1 MATVFESLEAAL
13 DQAEQDPEID
23 RAEAHA
29 RIDQLRAALLK
40 AQYAQ
45 LKQARKSLL
54 VVIAGIDG
62 AGKGACISLMN
73 EWLDARHIS
82 TLAFGEPNV
91 IDAQRPPL
99 WRYWQHL
106 PIKGRSGIVFGSW
119 YRELFAEAGR
129 KKPDDDRV
137 RALAATVREF
147 ESTLVNN
154 GVQIIKLWFHLS
166 KQAQQTRTQTLLAN
180 PDTAWQVHPAD
191 LKVAKKFGRAR
202 RAGLDVMS
210 QTHNTHSPWLVIPSA
225 DDNLRALHTGQAVLR
240 ALRKRP
246 ADTATIMDPDSLELQ
261 PDPSIAPVTL
271 EGLDYSAGL
280 KKSEY
285 EPQLLHWQGRLARL
299 VRHKKFAKLPL
310 TLVFEGQDAAGKGG
324 AIRRITHALDA
335 RQFRAIP
342 ISAPTDEELA
352 RPYLWRF
359 WRRLPQP
366 GRIAIFDRSWYGR
379 VLVER
384 IEGYA
389 QAHEWQRAYTEINQ
403 FEKQLVDSGGL
414 VLKFW
419 LAITKEEQL
428 QRFRDRQKS
437 PFKAFK
443 ITHEDWRNRKHWNDY
458 VVAANDMFARTS
470 TEHCPWTVIS
480 ANDKH
485 HARIAVLQTV
495 VQALEQRLG
504 VKA

>member
-1 MATVFESLEAAL
+1 MIETSRPLEAAL
-13 DQAEQDPEID
+13 QLAEQDPVID
-23 RAEAHA
+23 KAQAKEHIAH
-29 RIDQLRAALLK
+29 LRAVLLK

-45 LKQARKSLL
+45 LKQAKKSLL

-73 EWLDARHIS
+73 EWLDARHVS

-91 IDAQRPPL
+91 VDAQRPPL

-106 PIKGRSGIVFGSW
+106 PTKGRMGIVFGSW
-119 YRELFAEAGR
+119 YRELFAEAGK
-129 KKPDDDRV
+129 KKPDEDRV
-137 RALAATVREF
+137 KALAATVREF

-166 KQAQQTRTQTLLAN
+166 QQAQQTRVQTLLAN
-180 PDTAWQVHPAD
+180 PDTAWQVHPLD
-191 LKVAKKFGRAR
+191 LKVAKKYPRAR
-202 RAGLDVMS
+202 RAGLQVMS
-210 QTHNTHSPWLVIPSA
+210 LTHDAQSPWLVIPSA
-225 DDNLRALHTGQAVLR
+225 DDNLRALRTGEAVLR
-240 ALRKRP
+240 ALRRRP
-246 ADTATIMDPDSLELQ
+246 NDGATIMDPDSAELQ
-261 PDPSIAPVTL
+261 PDPSRAPLTL
-271 EGLDYSAGL
+271 QGLDYTAGL

-299 VRHKKFAKLPL
+299 VRHKRFAKVPL
-310 TLVFEGQDAAGKGG
+310 ILVFEGQDAAGKGG

-359 WRRLPQP
+359 WRRLPVP

-384 IEGYA
+384 VEGYA
-389 QAHEWQRAYTEINQ
+389 KPEEWQRAYMEINQ

-419 LAITKEEQL
+419 LAVTKDEQL
-428 QRFRDRQKS
+428 RRFRERQKS
-437 PFKAFK
+437 PFKTFK
-443 ITHEDWRNRKHWNDY
+443 ITPEDWRNRKRWDDY
-458 VVAANDMFARTS
+458 VQAANDMFAHTN
-470 TEHCPWTVIS
+470 TDHCPWSLVS

-495 VQALEQRLG
+495 VLALEERLG
-504 VKA
+504 SL